1 MLAELWNHIPSLSI
15 VYLCVYVCDNNVVSI
30 CTNNITEYDHITDTW
45 KTHIILCNYNLYIYV
60 CIHIYRQISTHTHAH
75 KHIHQTHTPTY
86 THAHAP
92 IVLHNRRSSTILLI
106 WRVLHNVSMLELYLK
121 VCHSN
126 GGGVGES
133 TLTSSAHSR
142 NYYKSVELLITIVTP
157 WCVTG
162 RVTLSSD
169 TYT

>member
-1 MLAELWNHIPSLSI
+1 MIISQIHENHML
-15 VYLCVYVCDNNVVSI
+15 YYV
-30 CTNNITEYDHITDTW
+30 TTTYT
-45 KTHIILCNYNLYIYV
+45 YMYAYIYTGRSQH
-60 CIHIYRQISTHTHAH
+60 IHMHINTYT
-75 KHIHQTHTPTY
+75 KHIHPCTHI
-86 THAHAP
+86 HAP

-126 GGGVGES
+126 GGGVGKS

-162 RVTLSSD
+162 RVTLPSD

>member
-1 MLAELWNHIPSLSI
+1 MLAELWNHIPSLSV

-45 KTHIILCNYNLYIYV
+45 KPHIILRNYNLYIYV
-60 CIHIYRQISTHTHAH
+60 CTHIYRQISTHTHMH
-75 KHIHQTHTPTY
+75 INTYTKHIHPRTHI
-86 THAHAP
+86 HAP

-126 GGGVGES
+126 GERGGGKVRLQVQLIAEIIINQ
-133 TLTSSAHSR
+133 L
-142 NYYKSVELLITIVTP
+142 NY
-157 WCVTG
+157 
-162 RVTLSSD
+162 
-169 TYT
+169 